1 MALLHQLRLEAPVAG
16 VTATPAERVVLV
28 IAQVLVEFL
37 VVSCFETCTVNAFN
51 RPSGPHGTIP
61 ASRAWHTICAITSR
75 WALSGLA
82 GSSGESAGTTAT
94 NLADSTAN
102 ELLLVVIS
110 VVMTPPALPGDEA
123 AYTVNRILPNGKKPR
138 SILDVGSG
146 GEGVGVSVEFLG
158 VWTESLRECGRVVD
172 EAYLSLARV
181 QVEGAPDLGPST
193 VAARAV
199 LDAVESGVCASA
211 EAVRTVSM
219 SMMAAADSFEELEE
233 QIRAGMIS
241 EQAVFDA

>member
-1 MALLHQLRLEAPVAG
+1 M
-16 VTATPAERVVLV
+16 
-28 IAQVLVEFL
+28 
-37 VVSCFETCTVNAFN
+37 
-51 RPSGPHGTIP
+51 
-61 ASRAWHTICAITSR
+61 
-75 WALSGLA
+75 
-82 GSSGESAGTTAT
+82 
-94 NLADSTAN
+94 
-102 ELLLVVIS
+102 
-110 VVMTPPALPGDEA
+110 
-123 AYTVNRILPNGKKPR
+123 
-138 SILDVGSG
+138 
-146 GEGVGVSVEFLG
+146 SVEFLG

-233 QIRAGMIS
+233 QIRAGMVS